1 MIDKKDQHFPRCMFS
16 GCYKTF
22 DISFVK
28 NTFSKTFHNR
38 VVKDIYTNILFK
50 EENKLFVSS
59 QHLVINK
66 QYDNDKEQLNEEHYK
81 RLLIISDTFL
91 NSCIETSSRY
101 EPDQEDIKELY
112 FFANKQDHALHR
124 EVHEYVTNRG
134 TFSSTVSPIFLYK
147 NILGEDLYKLFIIFL
162 IQWRKEIDLYEFKKK
177 IILQEK
183 IKKLQCNTRCKN
195 TDCTGFLNINNFCKT
210 CNFFTCGECEENYN
224 NKHVCN
230 KDLIKTL
237 DNIKKTTKKCPGCNT
252 YTIKSEGCDQM
263 FCTYCKTGW
272 DWESG
277 KLEQNVHNP
286 HFFDYVRSLEI
297 NNMERNLQEVRC
309 GREINED
316 LCLKSIL
323 LMVELKYNAT
333 LTTLYC
339 NTVKSLVFLETKTI
353 QRQVD
358 RGNIINNTEHRV
370 QYLMNEITEKQFK
383 VILYKNYTRYLFN
396 KEMKEIMYMFKQTA
410 IEILYKIKELL
421 KKHSDISMIS
431 GSDNRINETDNLK
444 TFSHEV
450 TRCLLEI
457 LYIRNHANE
466 NLVILLDKY
475 DLKNNN
481 FYTIDKWC
489 GSNGV
494 ALFESL
500 SKLLIRLGENYFAPK
515 YIN

>member
-1 MIDKKDQHFPRCMFS
+1 
-16 GCYKTF
+16 
-22 DISFVK
+22 
-28 NTFSKTFHNR
+28 
-38 VVKDIYTNILFK
+38 
-50 EENKLFVSS
+50 
-59 QHLVINK
+59 
-66 QYDNDKEQLNEEHYK
+66 
-81 RLLIISDTFL
+81 
-91 NSCIETSSRY
+91 
-101 EPDQEDIKELY
+101 
-112 FFANKQDHALHR
+112 
-124 EVHEYVTNRG
+124 
-134 TFSSTVSPIFLYK
+134 
-147 NILGEDLYKLFIIFL
+147 
-162 IQWRKEIDLYEFKKK
+162 
-177 IILQEK
+177 
-183 IKKLQCNTRCKN
+183 
-195 TDCTGFLNINNFCKT
+195 
-210 CNFFTCGECEENYN
+210 
-224 NKHVCN
+224 
-230 KDLIKTL
+230 
-237 DNIKKTTKKCPGCNT
+237 
-252 YTIKSEGCDQM
+252 M